1 MTLQIDRRRLVMGG
15 SLGLMALGLPGGTA
29 LAQQLLTSSGFTHG
43 VASGEPASDSML
55 LWTRYVP
62 QGQGSEV
69 TLDVE
74 VSADR
79 GFNRILHRETVR
91 TGGYRDWTVKV
102 TVDGL
107 TAGSTYWFRFVAPD
121 GTRSMAGRICTL
133 PEGKAEHFRMGVFSC
148 SNLPM
153 GWFNAYAH
161 AARREDVDLW
171 LHVGDYIYE
180 YGIASYA
187 EADRIAERVVLPAHD
202 HEMVALAD
210 YRLRYAC
217 YRADPDLQALHASAP
232 MVCLWDDHESAND
245 SWEGGAQNHQA
256 NEGDWATRR
265 AAAAQAYLEWMPI
278 SEEPWKAYH
287 IGELATLYRTE
298 SRLIGRT
305 RQADIGAAYRAG
317 TSVALSNFRDGEWM
331 DPTASM
337 LGSTQEAWIER
348 EFRRNARTSAWQ
360 LVGMACIMGRTIMPQ
375 DAVNWLRSD
384 VSEGARNS
392 YSNAARAGAVGLP
405 MWMDRWDGYPQAR
418 SRFLKAAQEADA
430 DLVVLSGDSHN
441 AWAYSLAED
450 RRPAGV
456 EFAGQAVTS
465 NGMERQMGID
475 HANVARGFVEANPE
489 LVWAQTHG
497 RGYMMLDVKPQRV
510 ECEWIFFNT
519 TKQRDQTV
527 ANRHRAYVSKGHRRI
542 ET

>member
-1 MTLQIDRRRLVMGG
+1 
-15 SLGLMALGLPGGTA
+15 
-29 LAQQLLTSSGFTHG
+29 
-43 VASGEPASDSML
+43 
-55 LWTRYVP
+55 
-62 QGQGSEV
+62 
-69 TLDVE
+69 
-74 VSADR
+74 
-79 GFNRILHRETVR
+79 
-91 TGGYRDWTVKV
+91 
-102 TVDGL
+102 
-107 TAGSTYWFRFVAPD
+107 
-121 GTRSMAGRICTL
+121 
-133 PEGKAEHFRMGVFSC
+133 
-148 SNLPM
+148 
-153 GWFNAYAH
+153 
-161 AARREDVDLW
+161 
-171 LHVGDYIYE
+171 
-180 YGIASYA
+180 
-187 EADRIAERVVLPAHD
+187 
-202 HEMVALAD
+202 
-210 YRLRYAC
+210 
-217 YRADPDLQALHASAP
+217 
-232 MVCLWDDHESAND
+232 
-245 SWEGGAQNHQA
+245 
-256 NEGDWATRR
+256 
-265 AAAAQAYLEWMPI
+265 
-278 SEEPWKAYH
+278 
-287 IGELATLYRTE
+287 
-298 SRLIGRT
+298 
-305 RQADIGAAYRAG
+305 
-317 TSVALSNFRDGEWM
+317 
-331 DPTASM
+331 M

-360 LVGMACIMGRTIMPQ
+360 LVGMACIMGRTVMPQ

-384 VSEGARNS
+384 ISEGARNS

-418 SRFLKAAQEADA
+418 SRFLKAAQQADA

-475 HANVARGFVEANPE
+475 HANVARGFVEATPE